1 MKREDEFNEYK
12 KTTGELNEG
21 MISISSILNKH
32 KKGTLYFGLKND
44 GTPFR
49 FTITDST
56 IRDVSRKVFE
66 AIKPQIFPII
76 TTVDIEGIEV
86 IKVEFSGSD
95 IPYSAFGKYYIR
107 IADEDR
113 ELTPSEL
120 RKIMINKEYED
131 NWENRISE
139 ETLDDVDE
147 QMVEKF

>member
-66 AIKPQIFPII
+66 AIKPQIFPTV
-76 TTVDIEGIEV
+76 TTVDIEGDPFNGYWYVCEKCHGAV
-86 IKVEFSGSD
+86 
-95 IPYSAFGKYYIR
+95 
-107 IADEDR
+107 
-113 ELTPSEL
+113 
-120 RKIMINKEYED
+120 NWKEAVCPHCG
-131 NWENRISE
+131 WR
-139 ETLDDVDE
+139 LDWNG
-147 QMVEKF
+147 